1 MGQPQWAE
9 AHVRRYKATNGE
21 DGHIWNGLD
30 GAARFEGKF
39 PTLLLTTTG
48 RKTQQQYT
56 TPLIYGRDLNNYIVI
71 ASQGGRPTNPSW
83 YLNLKKKPKVKL
95 QVVANIFQAIATD
108 AEVAEYDR
116 LWRLMREIY
125 PPYDDYKLAASTT
138 REIPL
143 VILQPV

>member
-9 AHVRRYKATNGE
+9 AHVRRYKASNGK

-30 GAARFEGKF
+30 GAAGIEGKF

-71 ASQGGRPTNPSW
+71 ASQGGRPTHPSW
-83 YLNLKKKPKVKL
+83 YLNLKKKPEVKL
-95 QVVANIFQAIATD
+95 QVVANIFQAIAGD
-108 AEVAEYDR
+108 ADGTEYDR
-116 LWRLMREIY
+116 LWRLMREINH
-125 PPYDDYKLAASTT
+125 PNDDYKLAASAT

>member
-9 AHVRRYKATNGE
+9 AHVRRYKASNVK

-30 GAARFEGKF
+30 GAAKFEGKF
-39 PTLLLTTTG
+39 PTLLLTTSG

-125 PPYDDYKLAASTT
+125 PPYDDYKLAASAT

-143 VILQPV
+143 VILQTV